1 LGTFSLICTVCFV
14 SRGAA
19 EASDTTTFDFDDP
32 PAMAHRVS
40 NPDWA
45 TNLALRTMEDLAANY
60 GNNLGSG
67 NRLNMAMGAGEEAL
81 GRGR

>member
-1 LGTFSLICTVCFV
+1 LGKFSLICTMYFV

-19 EASDTTTFDFDDP
+19 EASDTATFDFDDP

-45 TNLALRTMEDLAANY
+45 SNLAVRTMEGLAANY
-60 GNNLGSG
+60 GYNSGSG
-67 NRLNMAMGAGEEAL
+67 NRLNMAMGACEEDL
-81 GRGR
+81 GWAR